1 MNLGS
6 LARHTAQS
14 FQAKIKRAAHGMIH
28 AFQDMKYRSKLILL
42 CMLVGLLP
50 LSIMGIFCYS
60 QTLHLLRAQELAA
73 LEASITSISD
83 TLDAKTTI
91 YQNLL
96 TYLAHANPLAE
107 FPSYN
112 NANAYA
118 QYDYLTYTLDS
129 FLSATYLQHPEISQI
144 TIYNADGAM
153 THGKQLQ
160 SITELAKERWYSQSA
175 ISNTPFWYRS
185 QDGSIVVIQ
194 YLCDPYTDYIRSYSS
209 NCIAIRLKPE
219 VLFDGLD
226 YASDDF
232 HIQVSSGNRTL
243 FSYRSSSI
251 SDSSSLLENWV
262 TLTTEIPSCGWTL
275 TMERPESVVFFSV
288 RKMAWII
295 LAIILFCLLIIIL
308 ITQLFT
314 GFFVRKIS
322 SLHYYFQRIKEGH
335 LDYHI
340 HDDSKDELGD
350 LTNNLQDMIDEINR
364 LIHEDYQIKLQLKE
378 AQFKALQAQINPHF
392 LYNCLSLINNR
403 ALMNNQPEISQMSQL
418 LSVFYRTT
426 LNKGK
431 SNTLLQNE
439 IKNVRSYIDIQR
451 LLHDNSFDAMY
462 QIDPSLPEIDVPNLI
477 LQPLVENAIIHG
489 ILPNKAKHGQLFL
502 TISLVKDQIYVTI
515 MDNGLGIPQEKLASL
530 LHTESQG
537 YGLKNVHERLLLAYG
552 ESAGLTINSIPEQG
566 TMITFKIPVGC
577 PNPPA

>member
-14 FQAKIKRAAHGMIH
+14 FQEKFKRSAHGMIRT
-28 AFQDMKYRSKLILL
+28 FQDMKYRSKLILL

-83 TLDAKTTI
+83 TLGAKTTI

-112 NANAYA
+112 DANAYA

-129 FLSATYLQHPEISQI
+129 FLNATYLQHPEISQI
-144 TIYNADGAM
+144 TIYNADGSM

-232 HIQVSSGNRTL
+232 HIQVSSRNRTL

-262 TLTTEIPSCGWTL
+262 TLNTEIPSCGWTI

-295 LAIILFCLLIIIL
+295 LAIVLFCLLIIIL

-489 ILPNKAKHGQLFL
+489 ILPNKIRHGQLFL
-502 TISLVKDQIYVTI
+502 TINLVKDQIYVTI

>member
-14 FQAKIKRAAHGMIH
+14 FQKKIKQSAHGMIRT
-28 AFQDMKYRSKLILL
+28 FQDMKYRSKLILL

-83 TLDAKTTI
+83 TLGAKTTI

-112 NANAYA
+112 DANAYA

-129 FLSATYLQHPEISQI
+129 FLNATYLQHPEISQI
-144 TIYNADGAM
+144 TIYNADGSM

-232 HIQVSSGNRTL
+232 HIQVSSRNRTL

-262 TLTTEIPSCGWTL
+262 TLNTEIPSCGWTL

-295 LAIILFCLLIIIL
+295 LAIVLFCLLIIIL

-477 LQPLVENAIIHG
+477 LQPLVENAVIHG
-489 ILPNKAKHGQLFL
+489 ILPNKIRHGQLFL
-502 TISLVKDQIYVTI
+502 TINLVKDQIYVTI